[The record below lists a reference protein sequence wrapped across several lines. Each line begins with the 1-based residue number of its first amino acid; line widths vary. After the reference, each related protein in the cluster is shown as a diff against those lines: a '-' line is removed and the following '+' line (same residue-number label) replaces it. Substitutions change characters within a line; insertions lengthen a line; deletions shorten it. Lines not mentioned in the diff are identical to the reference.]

1 MRRFAASLLFLFF
14 ALRMLMP
21 ALPVFVCHEMGGM
34 HVLGPCCSS
43 EELGFHEA
51 ALLSARC
58 CEQEDQLKVDLQR
71 TPQIDLTPILQAPLL
86 FSTALLSLPAP
97 PTSSYPPLLRDGPPP
112 IGPPPPLRQILL
124 I

>member
-1 MRRFAASLLFLFF
+1 MIV
-14 ALRMLMP
+14 P

-43 EELGFHEA
+43 GELGLHEA
-51 ALLSARC
+51 PLLSARC
-58 CEQEDQLKVDLQR
+58 CEQEDPLKVDLQR
-71 TPQIDLTPILQAPLL
+71 APQIDLTPILQAPLL
-86 FSTALLSLPAP
+86 FSTALLPLPVL
-97 PTSSYPPLLRDGPPP
+97 SSYAYPRALRDGPPP